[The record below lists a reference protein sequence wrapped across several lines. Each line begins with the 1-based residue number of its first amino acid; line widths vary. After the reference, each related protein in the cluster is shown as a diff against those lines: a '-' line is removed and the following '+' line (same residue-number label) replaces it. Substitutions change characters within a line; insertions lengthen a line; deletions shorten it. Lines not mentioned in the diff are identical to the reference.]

1 MRVRVRVGVIL
12 EMVFYSKETLQR
24 SFVFSVC
31 AIWLCGGIRA
41 DIAAFDCSRE
51 AITCQMCALVVVD
64 HKSND
69 RPAINATAVNIRHVL
84 TITSP
89 YSLPKSSSGHL
100 LRVHCGM

>member
-31 AIWLCGGIRA
+31 AIWLCDGSCV
-41 DIAAFDCSRE
+41 DTAAFGCSRE
-51 AITCQMCALVVVD
+51 AITRQMCAFVVVD

-69 RPAINATAVNIRHVL
+69 RPSINAT
-84 TITSP
+84 T
-89 YSLPKSSSGHL
+89 KSTFDT
-100 LRVHCGM
+100 C